1 VLFHLSRRAYIL
13 SESHPAHPAGQ
24 CSRDPRRRVTLT
36 LILLAVEDV
45 TEREARSK
53 LLPQV
58 DQRKDEFVATL
69 P

>member
-1 VLFHLSRRAYIL
+1 MLTGS
-13 SESHPAHPAGQ
+13 
-24 CSRDPRRRVTLT
+24 RRRVTLT
-36 LILLAVEDV
+36 LILLAIEDV